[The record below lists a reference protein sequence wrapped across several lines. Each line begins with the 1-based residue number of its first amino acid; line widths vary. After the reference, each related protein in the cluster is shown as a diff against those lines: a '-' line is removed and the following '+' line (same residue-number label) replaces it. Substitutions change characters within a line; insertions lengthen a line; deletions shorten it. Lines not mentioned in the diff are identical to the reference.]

1 MVYIYIHIY
10 DICIYILLTG
20 GKKSNETAQGQER
33 AFSLSPF
40 QNALLTLYTII
51 VVKQLQIELA

>member
-1 MVYIYIHIY
+1 MY
-10 DICIYILLTG
+10 IYILLTG
-20 GKKSNETAQGQER
+20 GKKSNETAQDQER